1 MPAHPHFHLAFCWFV
16 HLISRVF
23 IYFSSG
29 IVGVQMLM
37 MAKWM
42 NDYERGFGSAGRC
55 IALAELRKLKASG
68 ASLRPHPS
76 FQSSLA
82 KVMNLL
88 AISENL
94 EQRAAACT
102 APGYSLCFFS
112 NA

>member
-1 MPAHPHFHLAFCWFV
+1 
-16 HLISRVF
+16 
-23 IYFSSG
+23 
-29 IVGVQMLM
+29 

-42 NDYERGFGSAGRC
+42 NDYEKGFGSGGRC

-94 EQRAAACT
+94 EQRAAACV
-102 APGYSLCFFS
+102 APGYSRYASLLLLS
-112 NA
+112 SHKSY